1 MINVIFDALYLL
13 IALLACSGC
22 VRSAKLKR
30 ENRVV
35 ITFKQ
40 EQRNYCYVN
49 VGHSLPIGSVYN
61 KQVWKKMNAIK
72 PNEMNGSVL
81 HVY

>member
-61 KQVWKKMNAIK
+61 KQVWKK
-72 PNEMNGSVL
+72 NECDKAQ
-81 HVY
+81 